1 MRTRF
6 IALSALAVVVTL
18 GVIGMHAIGFGHGS
32 SARSASGMAHERS
45 TPAAMQQTSDAA
57 TPAPLGDGHATLVMA
72 LCIAVLSV
80 GLAFAAIVQTVR
92 LRTRSPREPT
102 ALLHWVR
109 LVMRACA
116 DPPPPVPTPLRT

>member
-32 SARSASGMAHERS
+32 SARSASGVAHERS
-45 TPAAMQQTSDAA
+45 TPATMPSTSDAA
-57 TPAPLGDGHATLVMA
+57 TREPMGDGHTALVMS

-92 LRTRSPREPT
+92 LRTHSLREPT
-102 ALLHWVR
+102 ALLHWVQ